1 MKKYFAAIAIV
12 ALAAF
17 GLSAF
22 AQDKAAPVPAKP
34 DKPVAQGPLSR
45 IKDSLQLTP
54 EQEARLKEFRKTRED
69 ENKAFSEQMKKV
81 RTDMQALQKDDKADP
96 NKVNGLIDQM
106 FKLQADRAKAQ
117 FKNRKDMEK
126 IFTPEQLQKMR
137 NREGMAMGPG
147 RMGGFMGRGQMGG
160 FMGRG
165 RMGGFMPGR
174 MGGPGGMGLGR
185 GMMMRGPLM
194 RLGMRMRMMMQRFMP
209 RGGMF
214 GFGPMGRH
222 FGPGMGPMMRRPGGL
237 RGHAPL
243 KDKAP
248 EAKSPEIKK

>member
-1 MKKYFAAIAIV
+1 MKKYFITIAIV
-12 ALAAF
+12 ALVAF

-22 AQDKAAPVPAKP
+22 AQEKTPPSAKP
-34 DKPVAQGPLSR
+34 DRPAAQGPLGR
-45 IKDSLQLTP
+45 VKEDLQLTP
-54 EQEARLKEFRKTRED
+54 EQEAKIKEFAKTRQE
-69 ENKAFSEQMKKV
+69 ENKVFNEQMKKM
-81 RTDMQALQKDDKADP
+81 RTDMQALRNDPKADP
-96 NKVNGLIDQM
+96 NKVNGQIDQM

-137 NREGMAMGPG
+137 NRGAMVMGGG

-160 FMGRG
+160 FMSG
-165 RMGGFMPGR
+165 RMGGS
-174 MGGPGGMGLGR
+174 GGMGFGR

-209 RGGMF
+209 RGGMS

-248 EAKSPEIKK
+248 EAKPEVKK

>member
-1 MKKYFAAIAIV
+1 MKKYFITIAIV
-12 ALAAF
+12 ALVAF

-22 AQDKAAPVPAKP
+22 AQEKTPPSAKP
-34 DKPVAQGPLSR
+34 DKPAAQGPLGR
-45 IKDSLQLTP
+45 VKEALQLTP
-54 EQEARLKEFRKTRED
+54 EQEAKIKEFAKTRQE
-69 ENKAFSEQMKKV
+69 ENKVFNEQMKKM
-81 RTDMQALQKDDKADP
+81 RTDMQALRNDPKADP
-96 NKVNGLIDQM
+96 NKVNGQIDQM

-126 IFTPEQLQKMR
+126 IFTSEQLQKMR
-137 NREGMAMGPG
+137 NRGAMDMGGG
-147 RMGGFMGRGQMGG
+147 RMGGFMS
-160 FMGRG
+160 G
-165 RMGGFMPGR
+165 RMGGS
-174 MGGPGGMGLGR
+174 GGMGFGR

-209 RGGMF
+209 RGGMS

-222 FGPGMGPMMRRPGGL
+222 FGPGRGPMMRRPGGL

-248 EAKSPEIKK
+248 EAKPEVKK